1 MVGQQTRRMPVSEGG
16 PDQID
21 VEVGLN
27 LRRMRLARGFS
38 QTELGNALGVSF
50 QQIQKYER
58 GANRL
63 SASMLVKAARFLAIS
78 SADLLPPDDDVKP
91 MPNFVHRFAEVR
103 GVPEL
108 VDGYCTL
115 RNPALRSI
123 LLQLLRAMNGRH
135 GSEAKPMAGEAA
147 ASPPP

>member
-1 MVGQQTRRMPVSEGG
+1 MGPQSRRTSVTEGG

-58 GANRL
+58 GSNRL
-63 SASMLVKAARFLAIS
+63 SASMLVKAARFLAIP
-78 SADLLPPDDDVKP
+78 SADLLPLDDQVRP
-91 MPNFVHRFAEVR
+91 LPNFVHRFAEVR

-115 RNPALRSI
+115 RNPALRSV
-123 LLQLLRAMNGRH
+123 LLQLLKAMNGKH
-135 GSEAKPMAGEAA
+135 GPEAKPMADEAA
-147 ASPPP
+147 ASRPQ

>member
-1 MVGQQTRRMPVSEGG
+1 MGPQLRRARVSEGG

-63 SASMLVKAARFLAIS
+63 SASMLVKAARFLAIP
-78 SADLLPPDDDVKP
+78 SADLLPPDDDVRP
-91 MPNFVHRFAEVR
+91 MPDFVNRFSEVR

-108 VDGYCTL
+108 VDSYCTL
-115 RNPALRSI
+115 RNPALRNV
-123 LLQLLRAMNGRH
+123 LLQLLRAMNGK
-135 GSEAKPMAGEAA
+135 GGGDAKPMTGEATA
-147 ASPPP
+147 DSPQ

>member
-1 MVGQQTRRMPVSEGG
+1 MPVSEGG

-58 GANRL
+58 GSNRL

-78 SADLLPPDDDVKP
+78 AADLLPMDDDVKP
-91 MPNFVHRFAEVR
+91 IPNFIHRFAEVR

-115 RNPALRSI
+115 RNPALRSV
-123 LLQLLRAMNGRH
+123 LLQLVKAMNGKPAA
-135 GSEAKPMAGEAA
+135 EARPMAGEAA

>member
-1 MVGQQTRRMPVSEGG
+1 MVGQQSRRMPVSEGG

-27 LRRMRLARGFS
+27 LRRTRLARGFS

-63 SASMLVKAARFLAIS
+63 SASMLVKAARFLAVPS
-78 SADLLPPDDDVKP
+78 GDLLPSDDEVKA
-91 MPNFVHRFAEVR
+91 MPNFVHRFSEVR

-108 VDGYCTL
+108 VDAYCAL
-115 RNPALRSI
+115 RNPALRTVF
-123 LLQLLRAMNGRH
+123 LQLLRAMNGKT
-135 GSEAKPMAGEAA
+135 SSDPKPMVDEAA
-147 ASPPP
+147 APPPP

>member
-1 MVGQQTRRMPVSEGG
+1 MGQQLRRTPVSEGG

-21 VEVGLN
+21 IEVGLN

-63 SASMLVKAARFLAIS
+63 SASMLVKAARFLAITA
-78 SADLLPPDDDVKP
+78 ADLLPPEDEVKP
-91 MPNFVHRFAEVR
+91 MPNFVHRFTEVR

-123 LLQLLRAMNGRH
+123 LLQLLKAMNARPNA
-135 GSEAKPMAGEAA
+135 EAKAVADEAMAP
-147 ASPPP
+147 SPP

>member
-1 MVGQQTRRMPVSEGG
+1 MVGQQLRRTPVSEGG

-63 SASMLVKAARFLAIS
+63 SASMLVKAARFLAVPAS
-78 SADLLPPDDDVKP
+78 DLLPADDEVKP
-91 MPNFVHRFAEVR
+91 MPGFVNRFAEVR

-108 VDGYCTL
+108 VDAYCGL
-115 RNPALRSI
+115 KNPALRTV
-123 LLQLLRAMNGRH
+123 LLQLLRAVNGK
-135 GSEAKPMAGEAA
+135 GGPEARAIAGEPA